1 MNDCIGFFDSGVG
14 GVSVMRTA
22 RRLLPNENFFYFGD
36 NGNAPYGPRS
46 VSEIHALCDAA
57 FRKILDRDVKAIVI
71 ACNTAT
77 AVYMDILRARV
88 NIPVLGT
95 RPAIREAQAA
105 RRDGEILAMAT
116 HATLNSPTFRQEMR
130 ESGEHVI
137 PIAGDG
143 LVELVE
149 SGRADTPEAARALE
163 NLLKPYLSRQIDGIV
178 LGCTHYPFLLK
189 QFRALFPN
197 ASFFE
202 GGIET
207 SRELVRVLDERG
219 LRSDSTPGTTEYAT
233 SGGDSSLLL
242 MRHLM
247 ETP

>member
-36 NGNAPYGPRS
+36 NANAPYGPRS

-77 AVYMDILRARV
+77 ATYMDILRARV
-88 NIPVLGT
+88 TIPVLGT

-116 HATLNSPTFRQEMR
+116 HATLNSPAFRQEMC
-130 ESGEHVI
+130 ECGDHVI

-219 LRSDSTPGTTEYAT
+219 LRSDSTPGTA
-233 SGGDSSLLL
+233 SPSASV
-242 MRHLM
+242 
-247 ETP
+247 ETI

>member
-1 MNDCIGFFDSGVG
+1 
-14 GVSVMRTA
+14 
-22 RRLLPNENFFYFGD
+22 
-36 NGNAPYGPRS
+36 
-46 VSEIHALCDAA
+46 
-57 FRKILDRDVKAIVI
+57 
-71 ACNTAT
+71 
-77 AVYMDILRARV
+77 MDILRARV

-130 ESGEHVI
+130 ECGDHVI

-149 SGRADTPEAARALE
+149 SGRADTPGSRTALE

-197 ASFFE
+197 ASFLKAALKRAANSCVCW
-202 GGIET
+202 T
-207 SRELVRVLDERG
+207 SAVCARIQRPER
-219 LRSDSTPGTTEYAT
+219 RNTPPQAAIHRFY
-233 SGGDSSLLL
+233 
-242 MRHLM
+242 
-247 ETP
+247 